1 MEIWDQSFMG
11 SSAIYGWKS
20 KGFFY
25 ILCGKREVRLD
36 NYYLILFTF
45 ASATLITFEKT
56 FATL

>member
-1 MEIWDQSFMG
+1 MG